1 MAILWQILATY
12 TICVCLKFMSV
23 RYLVSENNMKGKIL
37 RWGLVIGGLRW
48 SLACMSTFLSSSYRS
63 QLNSSLNTA
72 ISIIVTSPDRGD
84 ESTPQV
90 FAIRTPVRIP
100 INPPRCREKN

>member
-23 RYLVSENNMKGKIL
+23 RYLVNENNMKGKIL

-84 ESTPQV
+84 ESHPLQYARL
-90 FAIRTPVRIP
+90 FEYR
-100 INPPRCREKN
+100 